1 MKGGFIV
8 STIAVIITDLFED
21 SEYSEPA
28 RAFKEAGHNV
38 VRIGLK
44 AGETV
49 KGKKQGTAVKVDK
62 AVKDVSVKEF
72 DALLIPGGYSPD
84 KLRVD
89 EDAVRF
95 TREFV
100 ESGKPVFA
108 ICHAPQLLITADV
121 IRGRR
126 VTGWKSV
133 IQDIKN
139 AGAEFIDSEVVVD
152 GNLVSSR
159 SPGDLPAFIEASLKK
174 V

>member
-1 MKGGFIV
+1 MA
-8 STIAVIITDLFED
+8 TIGVIITDMFED
-21 SEYSEPA
+21 SEYSEPVE
-28 RAFKEAGHNV
+28 AFKKAGHKI
-38 VRIGLK
+38 VRVGLK

-49 KGKKQGTAVKVDK
+49 KGKKKQTPAKIDK
-62 AVKDVSVKEF
+62 AVKDVSVGEF

-95 TREFV
+95 TREFMK
-100 ESGKPVFA
+100 SGKPVFS

-121 IRGRR
+121 IRGRK

-139 AGAEFIDSEVVVD
+139 AGAEFIDREVVVD

-159 SPGDLPAFIEASLKK
+159 SPADLPAFIEACLKK
-174 V
+174 L

>member
-1 MKGGFIV
+1 V
-8 STIAVIITDLFED
+8 STIAVIITDMFED

-28 RAFKEAGHNV
+28 RAFKKAGHTV
-38 VRIGLK
+38 VHIGLK
-44 AGETV
+44 AGQTV
-49 KGKKQGTAVKVDK
+49 KGKKQGTPVKIDK
-62 AVKDVSVKEF
+62 AVKDLSVKEF

-84 KLRVD
+84 KLRID
-89 EDAVRF
+89 EDVVRF

-121 IRGRR
+121 IRGRTI
-126 VTGWKSV
+126 TGWKSV

-139 AGAEFIDSEVVVD
+139 AGAAFIDSEVVVD

-159 SPGDLPAFIEASLKK
+159 SPGDLPAFIQASLKK
-174 V
+174 L

>member
-1 MKGGFIV
+1 V
-8 STIAVIITDLFED
+8 STIAVIITDMFED

-28 RAFKEAGHNV
+28 AAFKKAGHELV
-38 VRIGLK
+38 HIGLK
-44 AGETV
+44 AAKTV
-49 KGKKQGTAVKVDK
+49 KGKNQGTPVEIDK
-62 AVKDVSVKEF
+62 AVKDVSAEEF

-84 KLRVD
+84 KLRAD

-95 TREFV
+95 TKEFV

-121 IRGRR
+121 IRGRKI
-126 VTGWKSV
+126 TGWKSV

-139 AGAEFIDSEVVVD
+139 AGAEFIDREVVED

-159 SPGDLPAFIEASLKK
+159 SPVDLPAFIEACLKK
-174 V
+174 L